1 MISMQQLVRVALLAI
16 ILLPSALMAQTD
28 SIRIACPLNEAV
40 VVPPPKNAIK
50 YDIEDLCIVLTSIPD
65 TIVKAVANARV
76 TNVVQNPDDNDK
88 WEVVIFCKYKN
99 RDYYFWYTGLVN
111 VVVRRNENIKLGQ
124 PLGNIK
130 PGGKIEFLMYDFET
144 QVDPTKFLDCKGV
157 IKLDN

>member
-1 MISMQQLVRVALLAI
+1 MQRLVRVALLAA

-28 SIRIACPLNEAV
+28 SIRITCPLNEAV

-50 YDIEDLCIVLTSIPD
+50 YDVEDLCIVLTSIPD
-65 TIVKAVANARV
+65 SSVKACFNARV

-99 RDYYFWYTGLVN
+99 RDYYFWYTGLEK
-111 VVVRRNENIKLGQ
+111 VVVKRNQNVKLGES
-124 PLGNIK
+124 LGTIK

-144 QVDPTKFLDCKGV
+144 QVDPTKYLDCTGV
-157 IKLDN
+157 LKRGF